1 MTDPVDRTDDVR
13 AERTGAEL
21 SELTDRPR
29 TGDRVGADRRE
40 RTGRAE
46 RAAFAEVEAELAAR
60 GFTRMVFELDRI
72 SSLLDLLGSPQRA
85 YPSIHLT
92 GTNGKTSTARMIDSL
107 LRAFGLHTG
116 RYTSPHLETV
126 RERISL
132 DGEPVD
138 EARFTAVYQEVKPL
152 AELVDDR
159 SAEPLTYFD
168 MTTALAFATFADAP
182 VDVAVVEVGL
192 GGAEDAT
199 NVIQAGVCVLT
210 PIGLDHTEW
219 LGDTLQDIAVA
230 KAGIIHPGATVIA
243 AAQEEAA
250 RPILQRC
257 AEVGAT
263 VAREGSEFG
272 VLRRAVAVG
281 GQVLTLQG
289 LGGVYEEVFVPLH
302 GAHQAQNAAVAL
314 AAVEAFLGAGARRQ
328 LDVEAVREGFATASS
343 PGRLERVRTAPTIL
357 LDGAHNPQ
365 GMAATV
371 TALQEEFAFSKLV
384 AVLGTLTDKD
394 AASMLELLEPVV
406 DQLVVTRNSSP
417 RALPAKELAALAA
430 EVFGPDRVEVAED
443 MPDAIEAAVALAEE
457 DVPGELAGVGVLITG
472 SVVTVADAR
481 RLLKR

>member
-1 MTDPVDRTDDVR
+1 MTDRTDF
-13 AERTGAEL
+13 
-21 SELTDRPR
+21 
-29 TGDRVGADRRE
+29 
-40 RTGRAE
+40 
-46 RAAFAEVEAELAAR
+46 AAAEAELNAR

-72 SSLLDLLGSPQRA
+72 ESLLDLLGSPQRA
-85 YPSIHLT
+85 YPAIHLT

-132 DGEPVD
+132 DGEPVS
-138 EARFTAVYQEVKPL
+138 EERFAAVYREIKPL
-152 AELVDDR
+152 ADLVDAR
-159 SAEPLTYFD
+159 SDEPLTYFD

-182 VDVAVVEVGL
+182 VDIAVVEVGL

-199 NVIQAGVCVLT
+199 NVLQAGVCVIT

-219 LGDTLQDIAVA
+219 LGDTLQDIALA

-243 AAQEEAA
+243 AAQDEEAA
-250 RPILQRC
+250 GPILDRC

-263 VAREGSEFG
+263 IAREGGEFG
-272 VLRRAVAVG
+272 VRGRAVAVG
-281 GQVLTLQG
+281 GQVLSLQG
-289 LGGVYEEVFVPLH
+289 LGGVYDDVFIPLH

-328 LDVEAVREGFATASS
+328 LDIEAVREGLASTSS
-343 PGRLERVRTAPTIL
+343 PGRLERVRNAPTVL
-357 LDGAHNPQ
+357 LDGAHNPH
-365 GMAATV
+365 GMKATV

-384 AVLGTLTDKD
+384 AVLGVLADKD
-394 AASMLELLEPVV
+394 AEALLDLLEPVV
-406 DQLVVTRNSSP
+406 DQIVVTRNSSP
-417 RALPAKELAALAA
+417 RAMPAEELGALAA
-430 EVFGPDRVEVAED
+430 EIFGEDRVHEAPE
-443 MPDAIEAAVALAEE
+443 MPDAIEVAVALAEE
-457 DVPGELAGVGVLITG
+457 DVPGELSGVGVLVTG